1 MSASLATWLYIAAG
15 SVVAL
20 CWLRHVRAIGL
31 VLVTVAVGALWPL
44 FAVAVALHMLVEIA
58 KDRVR

>member
-1 MSASLATWLYIAAG
+1 
-15 SVVAL
+15 VAL